1 MEYQEDYN
9 IEQEEPKRPE
19 MLTVICVLSFIN
31 AVYNGI
37 SNFVSFAFYDT
48 FQKVFAQMRNG
59 EGMFADM
66 AEQLGDNWEMFAQ
79 ASSLAFSVGRGYY
92 FLETLLYVASFIGV
106 LMMWRLQKK
115 GFHVYTIAQCLMIIM
130 TSIFVTNKIGGFPF
144 GPIFWTAM
152 FVFMYASHYKT
163 VMK

>member
-37 SNFVSFAFYDT
+37 SNFVSFAFYDS

-79 ASSLAFSVGRGYY
+79 ASSLSFSVGRGYY

-130 TSIFVTNKIGGFPF
+130 TSIFVTSKIAGFPF

>member
-37 SNFVSFAFYDT
+37 SNFVSFAFYDS

-106 LMMWRLQKK
+106 LMMWKLQKK
-115 GFHVYTIAQCLMIIM
+115 GFHVYTIAQCLMIIA
-130 TSIFVTNKIGGFPF
+130 TSFFVTSKIGGFPF
-144 GPIFWTAM
+144 GPIFWTAA
-152 FVFMYASHYKT
+152 FVFMYASHYKN

>member
-37 SNFVSFAFYDT
+37 SNFVSFAFYDS

-66 AEQLGDNWEMFAQ
+66 ADQLGDNWEMFAQ

-144 GPIFWTAM
+144 GPIFWTAA
-152 FVFMYASHYKT
+152 FVFMYASHYKN

>member
-19 MLTVICVLSFIN
+19 MLTVICILSFVN

-37 SNFVSFAFYDT
+37 SNFVSFAFYDS

-144 GPIFWTAM
+144 GPIFWTAA
-152 FVFMYASHYKT
+152 FVFMYASHYKN